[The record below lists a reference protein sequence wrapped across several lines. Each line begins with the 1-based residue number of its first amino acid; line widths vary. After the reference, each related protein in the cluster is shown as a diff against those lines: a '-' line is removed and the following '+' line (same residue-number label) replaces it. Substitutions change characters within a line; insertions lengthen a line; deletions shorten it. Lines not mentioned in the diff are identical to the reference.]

1 MATDDHMVVTA
12 VGAPQ
17 GASSMIMGDFELE
30 SGKIIKDA
38 VICYTTYG
46 TLNEVRPT
54 RRHVRRANRGFYS
67 LSVLISKKPI
77 HAFFLPLPPTPG
89 PTHSRKKGEK
99 KKKDKTKAI
108 RV

>member
-54 RRHVRRANRGFYS
+54 RRHVRRASRGFYS
-67 LSVLISKKPI
+67 LVCPHQQKNQSMP
-77 HAFFLPLPPTPG
+77 FFHLTPA
-89 PTHSRKKGEK
+89 PADTRADTLQEK
-99 KKKDKTKAI
+99 
-108 RV
+108 R